1 MNYSQAAGGRMMED
15 IIDAMKRPDY
25 GEIILS
31 GAESTSALERALM
44 ELNADVRGTELI
56 SDARVK
62 AAKMGAADAAT
73 VANAGTFAA
82 GMGAIGKVAGS
93 AIGAIPTGGGSD
105 MFRDPIPTDTV
116 IDHSTD
122 TGSIL
127 GETFKNNGGGLY
139 WDSDMPVNKSVLR
152 SFPEL
157 D

>member
-44 ELNADVRGTELI
+44 ALNADVRGTELI

-73 VANAGTFAA
+73 LANAGTWAA
-82 GMGAIGKVAGS
+82 GAKGIGQVAGGFMS
-93 AIGAIPTGGGSD
+93 AIPTGGGGAAAPMKVAPGWSGG
-105 MFRDPIPTDTV
+105 DT
-116 IDHSTD
+116 
-122 TGSIL
+122 TGVSYDDVLSMSGDKDYTNTIM
-127 GETFKNNGGGLY
+127 NGGAME
-139 WDSDMPVNKSVLR
+139 WSSEWP
-152 SFPEL
+152 
-157 D
+157 

>member
-44 ELNADVRGTELI
+44 ELNADVRGTELT

-73 VANAGTFAA
+73 LANAGTWAA
-82 GMGAIGKVAGS
+82 GASAIGQVAGGF
-93 AIGAIPTGGGSD
+93 IGAIPTGAPIGVDRASPKMGIPGSVA
-105 MFRDPIPTDTV
+105 PKTKLPYY
-116 IDHSTD
+116 
-122 TGSIL
+122 GP
-127 GETFKNNGGGLY
+127 G
-139 WDSDMPVNKSVLR
+139 W
-152 SFPEL
+152 
-157 D
+157 

>member
-73 VANAGTFAA
+73 LANAGTWAA
-82 GMGAIGKVAGS
+82 GASAIGQVAGS
-93 AIGAIPTGGGSD
+93 AIGAIPTGGSG
-105 MFRDPIPTDTV
+105 
-116 IDHSTD
+116 
-122 TGSIL
+122 TGVNYNDNTPSVY
-127 GETFKNNGGGLY
+127 GTY
-139 WDSDMPVNKSVLR
+139 NKSAPPSTTSNWARPPALP
-152 SFPEL
+152 SLP
-157 D
+157 

>member
-56 SDARVK
+56 SDARVE

-73 VANAGTFAA
+73 LANAGTWAA
-82 GMGAIGKVAGS
+82 GAKGIGQVAGGF
-93 AIGAIPTGGGSD
+93 IGAIPTGK
-105 MFRDPIPTDTV
+105 F
-116 IDHSTD
+116 
-122 TGSIL
+122 
-127 GETFKNNGGGLY
+127 GGGGTGKLLE
-139 WDSDMPVNKSVLR
+139 DPTAK
-152 SFPEL
+152 FKEL
-157 D
+157 NPGEKIYDFQTGMGD